1 MDKKEK
7 TVRLVDVGELESSL
21 KKTLPKK
28 KPRGKA
34 QTSFFVKALR
44 MSWQT

>member
-7 TVRLVDVGELESSL
+7 VVRLVDVGELESSL

-28 KPRGKA
+28 RLREKG